1 MSGRVRFDFCSP
13 LTLLQQWHDRADGAG
28 LREVLLTGYT
38 LDLLFVEQRA
48 IALARGMGARVTIL
62 SDAHHAVHDPVDVRR
77 AGRAYQHAHVVCTG
91 AFHPKLAVLV
101 GENDVWV
108 AIGSGNPTTAGWG
121 HNDELWIVLRGGRS
135 HGPAAFVDLADW
147 LMLLA
152 GHPAVY
158 MPSWIAAVL
167 TQIADMVRPQT
178 MENSAVRILGNLD
191 RPILDQLPEI
201 AVDTLHVSAPYLDA
215 DAAALAALVARL
227 QPKSLTVA
235 LQPGLSSYDG
245 GKVAAAARRV
255 NQVEFRWL
263 SEQGQ
268 RLSHGKLVEWRR
280 GDALSAMVGSPNLS
294 RVALLMATRHGGNC
308 ELAAVSPVA
317 DSLLPEG
324 VAAEESEIQLR
335 YTISPVDNRTAAVLT
350 LLGARANDRGI
361 AVEMLC
367 RKAARI
373 TIEMAST
380 AAPGQWRSYHKLE
393 VVEDRRG
400 ALVAEFLA
408 PESAGAAVRATA
420 TIGDQTITSSVVF
433 LTDTAACL
441 PRTGQ
446 ASTPRLTRDYTT
458 VFADD
463 ELRARFEND
472 LLKLLQANAAHRAA
486 APSGVTTPR
495 DVAVDDNDRWGGWLN
510 DVEAALGPALTT
522 GLFPAVLA
530 TSRTSDSTWAVDS
543 TVSLD
548 AEEPRD
554 DESEGENDAADDLS
568 DRRPPPDVP
577 AEQRRRMRG
586 WASQLRRVV
595 TANLAPAVELRM
607 LVAQLHLDM
616 LAAGV
621 WGPDDEEWADQL
633 ADVLIATPP
642 RAADDLPDR
651 AEPYVSALIAVGLAL
666 LAQDATLHG
675 GRPRDIVLQRAWKAI
690 GDHAADAD
698 PELIEHYLYQ
708 PAQCFSRV
716 ADWQDVER
724 VISLAKAS
732 REDPY
737 AELLAAFE
745 AEGIAVDLINAAWVA
760 DCGNLVPRRFA
771 ARIATLVERHQKTYA
786 VVARGARGSCVLLC
800 HNNTLLLAETRSQI
814 WRIFRRPSPL
824 STPTTMLAEGLP
836 AGSSYPRGKSPEKMP
851 ESVAQL
857 ANSIGVNI
865 AMVLAALA

>member
-1 MSGRVRFDFCSP
+1 MRFDFCSP
-13 LTLLQQWHDRADGAG
+13 LTLLREWYDAGAA

-38 LDLLFVEQRA
+38 LDLLFVEQRV
-48 IALARGMGARVTIL
+48 IALARGLGARVTIL

-77 AGRAYQHAHVVCTG
+77 AGRSYQHAHVVCTG
-91 AFHPKLAVLV
+91 AFHPKLAVFV

-121 HNDELWIVLRGGRS
+121 HNDELWIVLRGSRS
-135 HGPAAFVDLADW
+135 HGPAALVDLADW
-147 LMLLA
+147 LNDLA
-152 GHPAVY
+152 GHPAVH
-158 MPSWIAAVL
+158 MPSWIAAVV

-178 MENSAVRILGNLD
+178 IENSAVRILGNLD
-191 RPILDQLPEI
+191 RPILDQLPEL
-201 AVDTLHVSAPYLDA
+201 AVDTLGVSAPFLDP

-235 LQPGLSSYDG
+235 LQPELSSYDG
-245 GKVAAAARRV
+245 GKVAAAARGV
-255 NQVEFRWL
+255 DQVEFRWL
-263 SEQGQ
+263 SEQGE
-268 RLSHGKLVEWRR
+268 RLSHGKLVEWRT

-294 RVALLMATRHGGNC
+294 RVALLIATRHGGNC
-308 ELAAVSPVA
+308 ELAAVSPVT
-317 DSLLPEG
+317 DSLLPDG
-324 VAAEESEIQLR
+324 VAVEEAEIQLR
-335 YTISPVDNRTAAVLT
+335 HTISPVDNRATAVVT
-350 LLGARANDRGI
+350 LLGARASDIGI
-361 AVEMLC
+361 SVEMIC
-367 RKAARI
+367 RKPARI

-380 AAPGQWRSYHKLE
+380 AAPGLWRPYHTLE
-393 VVEDRRG
+393 VAEGRHGVV
-400 ALVAEFLA
+400 AAEFLA
-408 PESAGAAVRATA
+408 PEPAGAAVRATA
-420 TIGDQTITSSVVF
+420 TIGDQTVTSSVVF

-458 VFADD
+458 IFTDD
-463 ELRARFEND
+463 ELRARFESD
-472 LLKLLQANAAHRAA
+472 LLNLLKANAAHRAA
-486 APSGVTTPR
+486 APSGGVTPR
-495 DVAVDDNDRWGGWLN
+495 DVAVDDNDRWGAWLN
-510 DVEAALGPALTT
+510 DVEVALGPALTT
-522 GLFPAVLA
+522 GLFPTALA
-530 TSRTSDSTWAVDS
+530 TTRTSDSTWAVDS

-548 AEEPRD
+548 AEEPPD
-554 DESEGENDAADDLS
+554 DEREGENEAVEDLS
-568 DRRPPPDVP
+568 DRRPPPDIP
-577 AEQRRRMRG
+577 AEQRRRMRA
-586 WASQLRRVV
+586 WASQLRRGV
-595 TANLAPAVELRM
+595 TANPAPAVELRM

-621 WGPDDEEWADQL
+621 WGPDNEEWADQL
-633 ADVLIATPP
+633 ADVLITTPP

-716 ADWQDVER
+716 ADWQDAER

-836 AGSSYPRGKSPEKMP
+836 AGSSYPRGKSPEEMP